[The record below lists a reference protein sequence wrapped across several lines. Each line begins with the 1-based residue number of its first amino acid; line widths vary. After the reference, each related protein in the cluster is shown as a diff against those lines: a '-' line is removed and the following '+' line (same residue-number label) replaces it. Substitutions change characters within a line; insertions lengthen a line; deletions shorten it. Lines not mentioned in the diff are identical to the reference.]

1 MKNWKHTQKIGVFQD
16 SSHIQVHAG
25 IERDGNLVFFKGDPT
40 QVQDSDVYFSISV
53 DWKDKLVLSLLD
65 NLYGERQSCASG
77 FEDLMQRHHVFCERH
92 GDWKESRTIV
102 GAEGSAVRQ
111 VVAYVDKQGGV
122 GLQVHDLGGPRG
134 REDYEFHVRVPVEQ
148 KDLAILALMSE
159 IYLEHASCL
168 KEFEELMEKNA
179 IPIDQI
185 N

>member
-1 MKNWKHTQKIGVFQD
+1 MGIGKNR
-16 SSHIQVHAG
+16 
-25 IERDGNLVFFKGDPT
+25 ERLWARK
-40 QVQDSDVYFSISV
+40 
-53 DWKDKLVLSLLD
+53 
-65 NLYGERQSCASG
+65 
-77 FEDLMQRHHVFCERH
+77 
-92 GDWKESRTIV
+92 
-102 GAEGSAVRQ
+102 VR
-111 VVAYVDKQGGV
+111 
-122 GLQVHDLGGPRG
+122 